1 MIRATCFF
9 VIACYCIETSHFA
22 LFLFLSFQDWK
33 KGVFQMSSS
42 SIYRIGPDSS
52 GYFGVY
58 GGVHVPE
65 RLVEP
70 LREVRDAYI
79 RISRSADFIAELR
92 YIRKHFQ
99 GRPTPVSYCRRLSD
113 KIGGARIYLKRED
126 LNHSGA
132 HKLNH
137 CMGEVLLAKYMG
149 KKRVIAETGAG
160 QHGVALATAAAYFGL
175 ECEIHM
181 GEVDIAKQ
189 APNVARMKLLGAKVV
204 PVTFGLRTLKE
215 AVDSAF
221 EEYLKDPVN
230 TIYCIG
236 SVVGPHPFPM
246 LVRDFQEVV
255 GIEAREQ
262 FLEMTG
268 NLPEAVTACV
278 GGGSNSIG
286 MFRGFLDDPSVE
298 LYGVE
303 PLGTGSKIGEHAAS
317 MTYGTPGII
326 HGFKCY
332 LLQDE
337 KGEPA
342 PVYSCASGLDYPG
355 VGPEHCN
362 LKDLGR
368 VKYVTA
374 LDSEAIDAFFQLS
387 RLEGIIPALESAH
400 AVAYAMKLAKEMEQ
414 GAILV
419 NLSGRGDKDL
429 DYVIENYGFGDT
441 N

>member
-1 MIRATCFF
+1 MSGQVDYR
-9 VIACYCIETSHFA
+9 
-22 LFLFLSFQDWK
+22 LS
-33 KGVFQMSSS
+33 
-42 SIYRIGPDSS
+42 PDSD

-58 GGVHVPE
+58 GGVHVPDC
-65 RLVEP
+65 LIGP
-70 LREVRDAYI
+70 LQEVAHAYH

-99 GRPTPVSYCRRLSD
+99 GRPTPISYCRRLSD
-113 KIGGARIYLKRED
+113 SLDGARIYLKRED

-137 CMGEVLLAKYMG
+137 CMGEALLAKYIG
-149 KKRVIAETGAG
+149 KKRIIAETGAG

-189 APNVARMKLLGAKVV
+189 EPNVARMKLLGAKVV

-230 TIYCIG
+230 TLYCIG
-236 SVVGPHPFPM
+236 SVVGPHPFPL

-278 GGGSNSIG
+278 GGGSNAMGI
-286 MFRGFLDDPSVE
+286 FRGFVNDPTE

-303 PLGTGSKIGEHAAS
+303 PLGKGPKVGDHAAS
-317 MTYGTPGII
+317 MTYGTPGIL

-337 KGEPA
+337 AGEPL

-355 VGPEHCN
+355 VGPEHCQ
-362 LKDLGR
+362 LRDLGR

-374 LDSEAIDAFFQLS
+374 LDSEAIDAFFKLS

-400 AVAYAMKLAKEMEQ
+400 AVAYAMKLATEMEQ

-441 N
+441 EAK